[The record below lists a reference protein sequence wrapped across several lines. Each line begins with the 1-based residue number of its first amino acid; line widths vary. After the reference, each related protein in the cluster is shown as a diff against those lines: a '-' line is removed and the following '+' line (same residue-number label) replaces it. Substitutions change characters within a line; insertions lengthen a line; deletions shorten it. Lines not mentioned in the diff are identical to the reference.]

1 MIKQVVSKITKITE
15 ITEIMV
21 PNLIRLGWKT
31 DSDQEGTTNIMNTIN
46 TINIEGVHEGNAGLR
61 TDPQTIVDPQIE
73 TKQNLNIRD
82 PTLTNK
88 VNTVKSP
95 TNTTKTKRQRKTPCT
110 RTEDFLW

>member
-1 MIKQVVSKITKITE
+1 
-15 ITEIMV
+15 MV

-73 TKQNLNIRD
+73 TKQNLNTRD

-88 VNTVKSP
+88 VNTEKVVQTPLRLKGREKHHVLEQGIFYG
-95 TNTTKTKRQRKTPCT
+95 NTKHR
-110 RTEDFLW
+110 